1 MKTLYLLRHAKSSWG
16 TPDLPD
22 HERPLNGR
30 GRRAASA
37 MGRYLW
43 DLPSHPEL
51 VLASTARRVAETL
64 ELLLAEMAGD
74 MAVIRDR
81 SLYLATPERLLSRL
95 HAISENP
102 DSIMIIGHNPGL
114 HEFALKLTGEVA
126 DEAAYEARARMKDA
140 YPTAA
145 LAIIRFADAQFW
157 REVRFGQGSLLS
169 FTKPRDLKD

>member
-16 TPDLPD
+16 TPELPD

-43 DLPSHPEL
+43 NLPSHPEL

-81 SLYLATPERLLSRL
+81 SLYLATPKRLLYHL
-95 HAISENP
+95 HTVSENP

-114 HEFALKLTGEVA
+114 HEFALKLASEVA
-126 DEAAYEARARMKDA
+126 NEAAYEARARMKDA
-140 YPTAA
+140 YPTTA
-145 LAIIRFADAQFW
+145 LAVIRFPEAQFW
-157 REVRFGQGSLLS
+157 NEITFGQGSLVS
-169 FTKPRDLKD
+169 FTTPRDLES